1 MEKNVTKT
9 WRNYP
14 FTHAPHKSRSYD
26 VWFLRYKVQRTKFFA
41 ILSHFLPFD
50 PLNNPKSQ
58 NFEETKKKDWRYYDF
73 ILVCYKWQS
82 YDVWLL
88 RYLVQ
93 PTELFVILG
102 YFLPFYP
109 HNSPKKWKFQKNE
122 KKNHLEISSFYQSV
136 PKPSWKN

>member
-41 ILSHFLPFD
+41 ILGHFLPFD

-58 NFEETKKKDWRYYDF
+58 NFEETKKKRLE
-73 ILVCYKWQS
+73 ILW
-82 YDVWLL
+82 
-88 RYLVQ
+88 
-93 PTELFVILG
+93 
-102 YFLPFYP
+102 FYTCVP
-109 HNSPKKWKFQKNE
+109 QMTIIWCMVS
-122 KKNHLEISSFYQSV
+122 EISSATDRIFCHFGLFFAILPPPPPSPLQQSRKSKFLKLKKLLDILSFYTWV
-136 PKPSWKN
+136 P

>member
-41 ILSHFLPFD
+41 ILGHFLPFD

-58 NFEETKKKDWRYYDF
+58 NFEETKKKTGDIM
-73 ILVCYKWQS
+73 ILHLCTTNDYQILWFYTCVPQMTTF
-82 YDVWLL
+82 DVQLL

-93 PTELFVILG
+93 PTEFFVILG
-102 YFLPFYP
+102 YFFAILPP
-109 HNSPKKWKFQKNE
+109 SP
-122 KKNHLEISSFYQSV
+122 
-136 PKPSWKN
+136 PPSNNPENQNF